1 MDFGILLIRL
11 VVGALFVGHGTQK
24 LFGWFDG
31 GGPEGTGGLMH
42 ALGYRPG
49 RRLAIL
55 GGLSEAVGGI
65 LFGFGLLTAVAAALL
80 IGMMVSAILSVHAPK
95 GVWNSN
101 GGFEFPAV
109 MATVAAAMAIAGP
122 GRYSVDAVIGWQP
135 WGAIVGVAAIL
146 IAVAVAIV
154 VDGWR

>member
-1 MDFGILLIRL
+1 
-11 VVGALFVGHGTQK
+11 
-24 LFGWFDG
+24 
-31 GGPEGTGGLMH
+31 MH

-49 RRLAIL
+49 RRLAML
-55 GGLSEAVGGI
+55 GGLSETVGGI
-65 LFGFGLLTAVAAALL
+65 LFGFGFLTAVAAALL

-122 GRYSVDAVIGWQP
+122 GRYSVDAAIGWQP

-154 VDGWR
+154 VDGWRTNILQEQRSVDRRRSTAA